1 MNELERVTIVYG
13 KDGERVS
20 LAVLRVEPQV
30 VVVERDGEE
39 LRFSRRTGFELKA
52 GGSWS
57 AWRLSGKDHRRLKPP
72 DVEG

>member
-1 MNELERVTIVYG
+1 MYG
-13 KDGERVS
+13 KGGERVS
-20 LAVLRVEPQV
+20 VAVLRIEPLV

-39 LRFSRRTGFELKA
+39 LRFSRRTGFELKP

-57 AWRLSGKDHRRLKPP
+57 AWRLSGKDHRRFLVT